1 MGNYDDIINMPHH
14 VSTKH
19 PKLSMKQRAA
29 QFAPFAALVGYG
41 DAVNE
46 TSRFTEDRIELTSEE
61 KSIINNKL
69 KELQSNQKV
78 TVTYFVPDLKKSGGK
93 YVTIIGNVKKIDK
106 HNQCLVLTNKKEIP
120 LNEIIEI
127 IY

>member
-46 TSRFTEDRIELTSEE
+46 TARFTEDRIELTSEE

>member
-1 MGNYDDIINMPHH
+1 MGNYDDIINMQHH

-46 TSRFTEDRIELTSEE
+46 TARFTEDRIELTSEE
-61 KSIINNKL
+61 KTIINNKL
-69 KELQSNQKV
+69 KELQNNQKV